1 MFRKA
6 FKTLGLSLVALAI
19 VGGVLYQFFG
29 LRVVLDGGGMPRLRF
44 VESADAQAERI
55 RQHREA
61 QRAQFA
67 AEAPP
72 GASTEPPADGLVK
85 DESPGVAAGRTEP
98 ATAVVPGTPAPGAS
112 SYWSDFRGPL
122 RDGIYREQP
131 VLTAWPP
138 SGLKP
143 LWKQPA
149 GGGYA
154 SFVIAQGRA
163 YTIEQRGPDEVAAA
177 YDVATG
183 RELWTSAWRADF
195 RESMGGDGPRATPTW
210 ADGSLYVLGA
220 EGELRAL
227 DAASGRLTWRTN
239 ILEEN
244 GTGNLQWG
252 MSAAPLVVGDL
263 VIVQPGAYDGR
274 SVVAYDRRTGK
285 RAWSALDDH
294 TSYASPMLATLLGV
308 PQILVFSASRL
319 VAISPRDGAQLWEFP
334 WPGPNRINAAQP
346 LVIGNDRIFISSGY
360 GTGAAVV
367 EISKAASGFSVREV
381 WRNVRM
387 KNRFASSVLHEGYIY
402 GLDESILACIDAATG
417 ELAWKG
423 GRYGYGQL
431 LLASGHLIV
440 LTEDG
445 DLALVRATPDRHDEL
460 VRFPVLSGKTWN
472 VPAIGGGYLLVRN
485 LAEMAAFDLRVKGVG
500 SHLKRTLGKEEV
512 QSSPSVLFK

>member
-239 ILEEN
+239 ILEDV
-244 GTGNLQWG
+244 GRTARRGRPRDRPAGRVRRPFGGGLRPAYGKTRLVGARRSHVVRLPDAGHAARRPPDSGVQRLAARGHQSTGRR
-252 MSAAPLVVGDL
+252 AAV
-263 VIVQPGAYDGR
+263 
-274 SVVAYDRRTGK
+274 
-285 RAWSALDDH
+285 
-294 TSYASPMLATLLGV
+294 GV
-308 PQILVFSASRL
+308 PMARPEPYQCGSTAGDWERPDFHILGLWNGSGCR
-319 VAISPRDGAQLWEFP
+319 RDLEGGVRVLGA
-334 WPGPNRINAAQP
+334 
-346 LVIGNDRIFISSGY
+346 
-360 GTGAAVV
+360 
-367 EISKAASGFSVREV
+367 
-381 WRNVRM
+381 
-387 KNRFASSVLHEGYIY
+387 
-402 GLDESILACIDAATG
+402 
-417 ELAWKG
+417 
-423 GRYGYGQL
+423 
-431 LLASGHLIV
+431 
-440 LTEDG
+440 
-445 DLALVRATPDRHDEL
+445 
-460 VRFPVLSGKTWN
+460 
-472 VPAIGGGYLLVRN
+472 
-485 LAEMAAFDLRVKGVG
+485 
-500 SHLKRTLGKEEV
+500 
-512 QSSPSVLFK
+512 